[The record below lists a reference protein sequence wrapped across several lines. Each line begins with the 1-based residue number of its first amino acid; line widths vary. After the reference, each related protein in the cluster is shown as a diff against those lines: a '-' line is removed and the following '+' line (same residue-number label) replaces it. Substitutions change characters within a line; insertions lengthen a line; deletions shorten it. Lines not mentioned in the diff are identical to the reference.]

1 MLITP
6 DQLLERYQAGERN
19 FAGVTLN
26 YQRGGTTA
34 IEDVDLSGVNLSGA
48 NLTEIRLKRTNLS
61 GSCLQGV
68 CLARSVLVDV
78 NLSHSELP
86 DANLRNCYWVRVDLS
101 NVFMAR
107 AILFESCIR
116 DANLFYTNM
125 DEIVLVKSSLRGG
138 FNTEPFRIGG
148 AFIFHS
154 RMPDGTIDEGP
165 RVVDYPN

>member
-19 FAGVTLN
+19 FAGVRLN
-26 YQRGGTTA
+26 YQRGGTRVIT
-34 IEDVDLSGVNLSGA
+34 DVDLSGVNLSGA
-48 NLTEIRLKRTNLS
+48 NLARIRLERTNLS

-78 NLSHSELP
+78 NLSRSELP
-86 DANLRNCYWVRVDLS
+86 DANLRNCYWVGVDLS

-107 AILFESCIR
+107 SILFESYVR
-116 DANLFYTNM
+116 DANLFYTDM
-125 DEIVLVKSSLRGG
+125 EEIVLVKSCLIGAI
-138 FNTEPFRIGG
+138 NTEPFRIGG

-154 RMPDGTIDEGP
+154 MMPDGTIDEGP